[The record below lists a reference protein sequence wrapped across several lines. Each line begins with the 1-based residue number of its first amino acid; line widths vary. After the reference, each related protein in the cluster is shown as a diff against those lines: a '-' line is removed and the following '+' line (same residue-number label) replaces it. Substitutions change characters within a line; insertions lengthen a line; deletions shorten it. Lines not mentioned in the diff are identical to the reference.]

1 MRLRPLATLTAAFA
15 FAALPAWAQDA
26 APPAPT
32 PEKGDV
38 AWMLV
43 ATALVLMMS
52 IPGLAL
58 FYGGLVRAKNMLS
71 VLTQVFLIVC
81 VASLVWVS
89 WGYSLAFT
97 AGSPFVGSLDKMFL
111 KGVTA
116 ASNAATFSTG
126 VVLPEFL
133 FIAFQMTFACITPG
147 NGAAFQRRSA
157 PGGSS
162 AHTAG
167 ARVAAPYHLR
177 LERCGSGID
186 AWQSADGAAWSRIGT
201 ATIAF
206 PATTSV
212 GLAVSSHD
220 NTRTCSVRFT
230 SVVIEPLATN

>member
-1 MRLRPLATLTAAFA
+1 VLAI
-15 FAALPAWAQDA
+15 DA
-26 APPAPT
+26 AHQWAKAGVMLRQDRT
-32 PEKGDV
+32 PG
-38 AWMLV
+38 ARH
-43 ATALVLMMS
+43 A
-52 IPGLAL
+52 
-58 FYGGLVRAKNMLS
+58 
-71 VLTQVFLIVC
+71 
-81 VASLVWVS
+81 
-89 WGYSLAFT
+89 
-97 AGSPFVGSLDKMFL
+97 
-111 KGVTA
+111 
-116 ASNAATFSTG
+116 
-126 VVLPEFL
+126 
-133 FIAFQMTFACITPG
+133 FACITPG